1 MSEPSA
7 HPLPDH
13 SNCSLFSFTSGT
25 VDLANARGIDL
36 IVDQKDEEKATDGNF
51 ILHSTTFS
59 NRIFRITVYL

>member
-36 IVDQKDEEKATDGNF
+36 IVDQKDEEKATGEFSSSFYHILQQNF
-51 ILHSTTFS
+51 
-59 NRIFRITVYL
+59 